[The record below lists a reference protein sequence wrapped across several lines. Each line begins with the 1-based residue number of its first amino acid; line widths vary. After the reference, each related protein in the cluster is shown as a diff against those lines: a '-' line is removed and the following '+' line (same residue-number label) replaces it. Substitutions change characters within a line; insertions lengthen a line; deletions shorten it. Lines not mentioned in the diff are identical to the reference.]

1 MRIVQANAV
10 YDVSLKTPDALLDA
24 YHTLTEWST
33 ALSAAGASVSV
44 VQRFHAD
51 ATIERDGV
59 TYRFVRDREV
69 PWLSTTSAPPEF
81 IDAVVAQRADVI
93 HVNGLIFPAVI
104 AALREKAGQ
113 DATIIAQHHGGEFPI
128 RGSGFIG
135 AWQRRGWRRGLA
147 DANAI
152 SFTAADQ
159 ADTWQQAG
167 LLSGQPIVEIVEAST
182 SLRPAPRERARA
194 IAGVDGDPVI
204 LWVGRLT
211 TNKDPLTVVDGVERA
226 MGSIDGARLLMIFG
240 DDTLLPDVEARV
252 SQSRVLRDIVTL
264 VGRVDRNE
272 MPNYYGA
279 ADVYVSGSH
288 AEGSGYALIEA
299 MAAGLIPVVTDIPS
313 FRVIAGD
320 AGRFWSSG
328 DPDSLAL
335 AIGDAW
341 KGDRDLQRAAVSK
354 QFDEHLSWPA
364 IASRTLSEY
373 QSVIDSTRRAAP

>member
-10 YDVSLKTPDALLDA
+10 YDASLKTPDTLLDA

-33 ALSAAGASVSV
+33 ALAAVGATVSV
-44 VQRFHAD
+44 VQRFHTE

-59 TYRFVRDREV
+59 TYRFVRDSDV
-69 PWLSTTSAPPEF
+69 PWLSTTSAPREF
-81 IDAVVAQRADVI
+81 IDAVVAENADVI
-93 HVNGLIFPAVI
+93 HVNGLIFPEVI
-104 AALREKAGQ
+104 AALRAKAGPR
-113 DATIIAQHHGGEFPI
+113 AAIIAQHHGGEFPI
-128 RGSGFIG
+128 RGSGLIG
-135 AWQRRGWRRGLA
+135 AWQRRSWRRGLA
-147 DANAI
+147 QADAL
-152 SFTAADQ
+152 SFTAGDQ
-159 ADTWQQAG
+159 AAPWQQSG
-167 LLSGQPIVEIVEAST
+167 MLSGQRILEIVEAGT

-194 IAGVDGDPVI
+194 VAGVDGNPAI

-211 TNKDPLTVVDGVERA
+211 TNKDPLTVIDAVERA
-226 MGSIDGARLLMIFG
+226 LASLGGARLLMIFS

-252 SQSRVLRDIVTL
+252 DQSRGLRDIVTL

-272 MPNYYGA
+272 IANYYGA

-320 AGRFWSSG
+320 AGRFWPSG
-328 DPDSLAL
+328 DPDAL
-335 AIGDAW
+335 AAALRDTW
-341 KGDRDLQRAAVSK
+341 NGDRDRQRAAVRR
-354 QFDEHLSWPA
+354 QFDGHLSWPA

-373 QSVIDSTRRAAP
+373 QSVIDSKNRAR

>member
-10 YDVSLKTPDALLDA
+10 YDPSLTTPDTLLDT

-33 ALSAAGASVSV
+33 ALAAAGATVSV

-51 ATIERDGV
+51 ATVERDGV
-59 TYRFVRDREV
+59 TYQFVRDREV
-69 PWLSTTSAPPEF
+69 PWLSTTSAPREF
-81 IDAVVAQRADVI
+81 IDAVVTRKADVI

-104 AALREKAGQ
+104 AALREKAGPHM
-113 DATIIAQHHGGEFPI
+113 AIIAQHHGGEFPI
-128 RGSGFIG
+128 RGSGLIG

-147 DANAI
+147 LADAI
-152 SFTAADQ
+152 SFTAVDQ
-159 ADTWQQAG
+159 AHTWREAG
-167 LLSGQPIVEIVEAST
+167 VLSGQRILEIVEAST
-182 SLRPAPRERARA
+182 SLRPAPRERARS

-226 MGSIDGARLLMIFG
+226 AASMSGARLLMIFG
-240 DDTLLPDVEARV
+240 DDTLLPEVEARV
-252 SQSRVLRDIVTL
+252 NQSRVLRDLVTL
-264 VGRVDRNE
+264 VGRVERTE

-288 AEGSGYALIEA
+288 TEGSGYALIEA
-299 MAAGLIPVVTDIPS
+299 MAAGLVPVVTDIPS

-320 AGRFWSSG
+320 TGRFWSLG
-328 DPDSLAL
+328 NPDSLAL
-335 AIGDAW
+335 ALRAACD
-341 KGDRDLQRAAVSK
+341 GDRDQHRGNVRK

-373 QSVIDSTRRAAP
+373 QSVIDSTRDAAP